1 MLNATKNDPLTNDL
15 VRGRIFVEITTNQ
28 YPFRPRKRSYIYIT
42 PFQCSSFNKYATS
55 KEVVRGCRTVHVL
68 QMFDLQRGRS
78 VAIGIWT
85 MKSYHRQNQL

>member
-55 KEVVRGCRTVHVL
+55 YEVGRLYGGYTLL
-68 QMFDLQRGRS
+68 QMFDL
-78 VAIGIWT
+78 
-85 MKSYHRQNQL
+85 